1 LKKKESPLVSVITNC
16 FNGEKYICEAVDS
29 VLSQTY
35 KNWELIFWDNQS
47 TDRSAEIFQDY
58 DDDRLKYH
66 YSDKFTPL
74 GLARNLAIKK
84 SKGELIGFL
93 DADDIWLSDKLEM
106 QVPVFNDEKVGI
118 CICDSYF
125 FNETGVIKQI
135 YKKNKPPNGMVF
147 KELLGRYF
155 ISLETAMIRRSSLD
169 LLDEW
174 FDSRFNMIEEYD
186 LFVRIGY
193 KWEVGYVD
201 KVLAKWRAHKDSW
214 TWTNSKDFPF
224 ERKLMLDKLEKL
236 IPEFSINYQKEIFL
250 VNRTCD
256 FENARASWSEKNN
269 KEARELLRPYAYS
282 GLKWSVVYMMTYL
295 PYIYFKKLWKLLGG
309 VTDG

>member
-1 LKKKESPLVSVITNC
+1 MKKESPLVSVIINC
-16 FNGEKYICEAVDS
+16 FNGEKYICEAIDS

-35 KNWELIFWDNQS
+35 KNWEIIFWDNQS

-58 DDDRLKYH
+58 DDDRFKYY

-74 GLARNLAIKK
+74 GLARNLAINK

-125 FNETGVIKQI
+125 FNETGIIKQI
-135 YKKNKPPNGMVF
+135 YKKKKPPTGMVF

-169 LLDEW
+169 SLDEW

-193 KWEVGYVD
+193 KWDLEYVD
-201 KVLAKWRAHKDSW
+201 KVLAKWRVHKDSM
-214 TWTNSKDFPF
+214 TWSYSKDFSF

-236 IPEFSINYQKEIFL
+236 IPEFSINFQKEIYL
-250 VNRTCD
+250 VNRICD

-269 KEARELLRPYAYS
+269 KKARELLRPYAYS
-282 GLKWSVVYMMTYL
+282 GLKWFIVYIMAYF

-309 VTDG
+309 VV

>member
-1 LKKKESPLVSVITNC
+1 
-16 FNGEKYICEAVDS
+16 
-29 VLSQTY
+29 
-35 KNWELIFWDNQS
+35 
-47 TDRSAEIFQDY
+47 
-58 DDDRLKYH
+58 
-66 YSDKFTPL
+66 
-74 GLARNLAIKK
+74 
-84 SKGELIGFL
+84 
-93 DADDIWLSDKLEM
+93 
-106 QVPVFNDEKVGI
+106 
-118 CICDSYF
+118 
-125 FNETGVIKQI
+125 
-135 YKKNKPPNGMVF
+135 MVF

-169 LLDEW
+169 SLDEW

-193 KWEVGYVD
+193 KWKLEYVD
-201 KVLAKWRAHKDSW
+201 KVLAKWRVHNDSM
-214 TWTNSKDFPF
+214 TWSFSKDFPF

-236 IPEFSINYQKEIFL
+236 IPEFSINYQKGIYL

-282 GLKWSVVYMMTYL
+282 GFKWFIVYIMAYL

-309 VTDG
+309 VV